1 MSCKRWWWRGNDDQT
16 GTSGRDWLFGGRGG
30 NTIDGRG
37 GNDFIWAGRGDDT
50 VLGGEGHDL
59 IFAGRG
65 DDDVD
70 GGEGNDKIFAGRGDD
85 DVNGGDGN
93 DKVFAGRGDDVVNGG
108 AGNDKVYAGRGDDV
122 VNHNVAENE
131 GSRDYYNGGRG
142 NDVLVLQMTHAEFNS
157 AEVQADLEALDAYL
171 AEHAG
176 RWSYRAFEFESIDL
190 KIRNFERYEVEY
202 TDAAPVPSRRETPPQ
217 AKDDQV
223 MIETGVAA
231 IEEAE
236 SNDPTSG
243 LPFSATAQVVERSSF
258 RVDSS
263 SDVGDDTLPRVSIAG
278 FIGDASASSQAPNPN
293 DVDLYA
299 ITLQAGEKL
308 ILDIDYGFDP
318 MSGKSLITQL
328 FVHDAAGTVLAENY
342 QAPVSE
348 GGDGSI
354 SVFDS
359 YLEFSDPGTGGTYYF
374 AVSSFDNDPLAGTG
388 EYNAN
393 GLVTGDYVLN
403 VSIENPAPDL
413 GALVIGADTLLA
425 NDFDFDGDALV
436 ITSVGNA
443 VNGEVE
449 LSSSGDILFRP
460 AANSPGSFEYTVS
473 DGNGGESTATVTVN
487 GNPINGTAGD
497 DVLVSTTEDDMFVGG
512 GGSNRFDFA
521 TGSGQDTIADYDPAT
536 DVLAITDNMQE
547 RSVEETANS
556 DTLVTFDTGDS
567 VLLVGVTGV
576 AGSDLF
582 A

>member
-1 MSCKRWWWRGNDDQT
+1 
-16 GTSGRDWLFGGRGG
+16 LFGGRGS

-50 VLGGEGHDL
+50 VLGGEGHDR

-65 DDDVD
+65 DDNVN

-85 DVNGGDGN
+85 DVDGGDGN
-93 DKVFAGRGDDVVNGG
+93 DRIFAGRGDDVVNGG

-122 VNHNVAENE
+122 VIHNVSENE
-131 GSRDYYNGGRG
+131 GSRDYYNGGRD

-157 AEVQADLEALDAYL
+157 AEVQADLEALDAFL

-176 RWSYRAFEFESIDL
+176 RSSYRAFEFESIDL
-190 KIRNFERYEVEY
+190 KIRNFERYEIEY
-202 TDAAPVPSRRETPPQ
+202 TDAAPIPSKRQTPPQ
-217 AKDDQV
+217 AQDDQLS
-223 MIETGVAA
+223 IETGVTEIA
-231 IEEAE
+231 ESE
-236 SNDPTSG
+236 SNDPVSG
-243 LPFSATAQVVERSSF
+243 LSFSAAAQVIARSSF

-278 FIGDASASSQAPNPN
+278 YIGDAPLSSQGPNPN

-308 ILDIDYGFDP
+308 VLDIDYGFDP

-342 QAPVSE
+342 QAPVTE

-359 YLEFSDPGTGGTYYF
+359 YLEFSDPGTGGTYYV
-374 AVSSFDNDPLAGTG
+374 AVSSFDNDPLSGTG

-460 AANSPGSFEYTVS
+460 TADSPGSFEYTVN
-473 DGNGGESTATVTVN
+473 DGRGGESTATVTVN
-487 GNPINGTAGD
+487 GNPITGTAGD
-497 DVLVSTTEDDMFVGG
+497 DVLVSTNEDDMFTGG
-512 GGSNRFDFA
+512 GGSNRFEFA

-536 DVLAITDNMQE
+536 DVLATTDGMKE
-547 RSVEETANS
+547 ASVEETANS